1 MPQPQGQL
9 ADRSVLIVDDESD
22 IRESVE
28 TVFKAEGA
36 RTRTVSDGNSAVRI
50 CLDEKPDLVVLDMM
64 LPGRS
69 GFLVLEKIKGYEDS
83 PVVIMITANEG
94 KRHRSFATGLG
105 ADLYLQKPFSMDV
118 LVEKSV
124 ELLKQADEVKARAG
138 SRTKD

>member
-1 MPQPQGQL
+1 MTRQGQL
-9 ADRSVLIVDDESD
+9 ADRFVLIVDDESD

-36 RTRTVSDGNSAVRI
+36 RTITCSDGNKAVRM
-50 CLDEKPDLVVLDMM
+50 CLDEKPDLVILDMM

-118 LVEKSV
+118 LIERSV
-124 ELLKQADEVKARAG
+124 ELLQQADEVK
-138 SRTKD
+138 SRSKD

>member
-1 MPQPQGQL
+1 MTRQGQM
-9 ADRSVLIVDDESD
+9 ADRFVLIVDDESD

-28 TVFKAEGA
+28 SIFKAEGA
-36 RTRTVSDGNSAVRI
+36 RTLTCGDGNKAVQT
-50 CLDEKPDLVVLDMM
+50 CLEQKPDLVILDMM

-118 LVEKSV
+118 LIEKSV
-124 ELLKQADEVKARAG
+124 ELLQQADELKARAAA
-138 SRTKD
+138 RAKD

>member
-1 MPQPQGQL
+1 MTKQGQL
-9 ADRSVLIVDDESD
+9 ADRFVLIVDDESD

-28 TVFKAEGA
+28 TVFRSEGA
-36 RTRTVSDGNSAVRI
+36 RTLTCSDGNRAVQT
-50 CLDEKPDLVVLDMM
+50 CLEQKPNLVILDMM

-124 ELLKQADEVKARAG
+124 ELLRQADEVKARAAAR
-138 SRTKD
+138 SKD

>member
-1 MPQPQGQL
+1 MSHTQGQL
-9 ADRSVLIVDDESD
+9 ANRFVLIVDDESD

-36 RTRTVSDGNSAVRI
+36 RTQSCSDGNKAVRM
-50 CLDEKPDLVVLDMM
+50 CLDEKPDLVILDMM

-118 LVEKSV
+118 LIEKSV
-124 ELLKQADEVKARAG
+124 ELLKQADEVK
-138 SRTKD
+138 SRSKD

>member
-1 MPQPQGQL
+1 MTRQGQL
-9 ADRSVLIVDDESD
+9 AERFVLIVDDESD

-28 TVFKAEGA
+28 SVFKSEGA
-36 RTRTVSDGNSAVRI
+36 RTLTCGDGNKAVQI
-50 CLDEKPDLVVLDMM
+50 CLDQKPDLVILDMM

-118 LVEKSV
+118 LIEKSV
-124 ELLKQADEVKARAG
+124 ELIQQAGEVKARAAA
-138 SRTKD
+138 RAKD